1 MDDVLIIG
9 AGPAGLAL
17 GAALADAGLRV
28 GGLAPQDVHTPWP
41 NTYGI
46 WRDEIDELGLAHLL
60 GPRWTNCVVYA
71 GGRRHDL
78 GREYGLFDNS
88 RLQAHLLARGERGGM
103 VWRQGKA
110 QRIEH
115 TASASTVTDADGAR
129 WPARVVVDASGHKA
143 ALVQRPAQTAVAQ
156 QVAYG
161 VVGAFSTA
169 PVAANQLVLMD
180 YRTDHLRPE
189 ELAAPPTFLY
199 AMDLGQGRYFVEETS
214 LASYP
219 AVSFDFLRNRLQRRL
234 DHHGIRV
241 AAVEHEERCLFPM
254 NLPLP
259 YSDQP
264 LLAYGGAAS
273 MVHPASGYQV
283 GAALRRAPPLARALA
298 AALADPAAAPAQVAR
313 AGWQTLW
320 PRAAVR
326 KHQLYS
332 FGLQS
337 LLRCDA
343 PTLSAF
349 FGAFF
354 QLPHPHWAGYLSNQL
369 ATPAVLATMWQ
380 LFSHAPNDVRRLL
393 MGSARGQERLI
404 WNVVTGSGKL

>member
-9 AGPAGLAL
+9 AGPAGSAL

-28 GGLAPQDVHTPWP
+28 GGLAPQDARTSWP

-46 WRDEIDELGLAHLL
+46 WRDEIDDLGLAHLL
-60 GPRWTNCVVYA
+60 GARWTNCVVYA

-88 RLQAHLLARGERGGM
+88 RLQAHLLARGERGGL

-110 QRIEH
+110 ARVDH
-115 TASASTVTDADGAR
+115 TATASTVTTADGVQ

-143 ALVQRPAQTAVAQ
+143 ALVQRPAQAAVAQ

-161 VVGAFSTA
+161 IVGSFSA
-169 PVAANQLVLMD
+169 PPVAANQLVLMD
-180 YRTDHLRPE
+180 YRTDHLRAD

-219 AVSFDFLRNRLQRRL
+219 PVAFDMLADRLRRRL
-234 DHHGIRV
+234 AYRGIQV
-241 AAVEHEERCLFPM
+241 AAVEHEEYCRFPM

-259 YSDQP
+259 CTDQP

-283 GAALRRAPPLARALA
+283 GAALRRAAPLARALA
-298 AALADPAAAPAQVAR
+298 AALADPAASPAQVAH
-313 AGWQTLW
+313 AGWQALW
-320 PRAAVR
+320 PRPAVR

-343 PTLSAF
+343 PMLSAF

-354 QLPHPHWAGYLSNQL
+354 QLPRPRWAGYLSNQL
-369 ATPAVLATMWQ
+369 STPDVLATMWQ
-380 LFSHAPNDVRRLL
+380 LFRRAPNNVRGLL
-393 MGSARGQERLI
+393 MASAQGQERLI
-404 WNVVTGSGKL
+404 WNVMTGSG

>member
-1 MDDVLIIG
+1 
-9 AGPAGLAL
+9 
-17 GAALADAGLRV
+17 
-28 GGLAPQDVHTPWP
+28 
-41 NTYGI
+41 
-46 WRDEIDELGLAHLL
+46 
-60 GPRWTNCVVYA
+60 VVYA
-71 GGRRHDL
+71 GGQRHDL

-88 RLQAHLLARGERGGM
+88 RLQAHLLARGGM

-110 QRIEH
+110 ARIEH
-115 TASASTVTDADGAR
+115 TAAASTVTTTDGAQ
-129 WPARVVVDASGHKA
+129 WSARIIVDASGHKA
-143 ALVQRPAQTAVAQ
+143 ALVQRPAQAAVAQ

-161 VVGAFSTA
+161 IVGAFSVP
-169 PVAANQLVLMD
+169 PVEANQLVLMD

-199 AMDLGQGRYFVEETS
+199 AMDLGQGRYFAEETS

-219 AVSFDFLRNRLQRRL
+219 AVSFDFLRDRLQRRL
-234 DHHGIRV
+234 AHHGIQV
-241 AAVEHEERCLFPM
+241 AAVEHEEHCLFPM

-259 YSDQP
+259 YTDQP

-283 GAALRRAPPLARALA
+283 GAALRRAAPLAAALA
-298 AALADPAAAPAQVAR
+298 AALDDPAASPAQVAR
-313 AGWQTLW
+313 TGWQTLW
-320 PRAAVR
+320 PRAVVR

-354 QLPHPHWAGYLSNQL
+354 QLPRLHWAGYLSNQL
-369 ATPAVLATMWQ
+369 STPAVLATMWQ
-380 LFSHAPNDVRRLL
+380 LFSHAPNNVRRLL
-393 MGSARGQERLI
+393 MSSARGQERLI
-404 WNVVTGSGKL
+404 WNVVTGSGK